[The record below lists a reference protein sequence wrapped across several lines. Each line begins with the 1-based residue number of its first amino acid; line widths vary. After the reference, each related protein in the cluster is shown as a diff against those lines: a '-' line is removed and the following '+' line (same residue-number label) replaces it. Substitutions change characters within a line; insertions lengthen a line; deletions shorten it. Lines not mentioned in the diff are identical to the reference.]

1 MKKNKKVYY
10 TDMEDVLLGVL
21 GLLII
26 LGLFMM
32 LNRNYTKGV
41 EACVE
46 KGNDVSYCEYHASR

>member
-10 TDMEDVLLGVL
+10 TDMEDVLLGIL

-26 LGLFMM
+26 LGAFMM

-41 EACVE
+41 EACIE
-46 KGNDVSYCEYHASR
+46 KGNDVSYCEYHASK